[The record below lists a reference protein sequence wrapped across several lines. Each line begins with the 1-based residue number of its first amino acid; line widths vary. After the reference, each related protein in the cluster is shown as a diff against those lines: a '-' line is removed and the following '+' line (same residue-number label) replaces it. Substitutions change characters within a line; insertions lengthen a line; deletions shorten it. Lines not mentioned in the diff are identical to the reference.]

1 MILWFGKKK
10 KKDEALEAGA
20 QMDAPELSA
29 EELAAK
35 QAAEAEAARISEVQA
50 AQKAA
55 EHAEIERKVAE
66 ANAAWEERQKREA
79 AEAELEAKKLADNA
93 ARVEAE
99 RKRAEAQ
106 AEAARLQAEADAKAA
121 AEAAAAQAE
130 AERRAAEAE
139 AKAAADAAEAE
150 KAAAARAEAERLKSE
165 AEAKSRADAAAAA
178 AAKQAQEEQARLA
191 AEAEAARQAEQT
203 RRATEEKAKAEIALL
218 EQRRADEALR
228 QQLAEDRARKEAERQ
243 AAIARGEPDPY
254 AEVAEPGFFSKLSTG
269 LAKSS
274 SKMGTSITSLFTK
287 RKLDADALED
297 LEDILLTSDM
307 GGKVTTRIVENF
319 ARSRMDKDV
328 TGDEIKLALADEIE
342 AIMAPREEIVDFS
355 EGSRPRVVLFVGVNG
370 SGKTTTIGKIASKL
384 QEQGAKALLVAGDTF
399 RAAAIEQLTVW
410 GERAGIP
417 VMSKETG
424 ADAAGLV
431 YEAIEKAKAED
442 LDLVL
447 VDTAGRLQNKAELMA
462 ELAKIVRVT
471 RKLDPDAPHDVILVL
486 DATVGQN
493 ALSQVEAF
501 RHTADVSG
509 IVMTKLDGTAKG
521 GVLVAI
527 AEAHALPI
535 HFVGVGE
542 KAEDLQP
549 FSARAYARAL
559 VGLTD
564 EPVEEKELA

>member
-10 KKDEALEAGA
+10 KKDEALQAGA
-20 QMDAPELSA
+20 EMEAPELST
-29 EELAAK
+29 EEL
-35 QAAEAEAARISEVQA
+35 A

-55 EHAEIERKVAE
+55 EEEAARAAEEEAQRKAAEQAEIERKVAE
-66 ANAAWEERQKREA
+66 ANQAWEDRQKREA
-79 AEAELEAKKLADNA
+79 ADAEARTANLAEEARQREA
-93 ARVEAE
+93 ARV
-99 RKRAEAQ
+99 Q
-106 AEAARLQAEADAKAA
+106 AEQQAEQARLKAEADAKAA
-121 AEAAAAQAE
+121 QEAATAQAE
-130 AERRAAEAE
+130 AERIAREAE
-139 AKAAADAAEAE
+139 ARAEADAEAQRQAE
-150 KAAAARAEAERLKSE
+150 AARAEAERLAAE
-165 AEAKSRADAAAAA
+165 AEAKRLADEAAAEAVRIA
-178 AAKQAQEEQARLA
+178 EEEQLKRE
-191 AEAEAARQAEQT
+191 AEAEAARKAEEDL
-203 RRATEEKAKAEIALL
+203 RAQEEKAKAELALL

-228 QQLAEDRARKEAERQ
+228 QQLAEERARREAERQ

-254 AEVAEPGFFSKLSTG
+254 AEIVEPGFFSKLSTG

-274 SKMGTSITSLFTK
+274 SKMGSSITSLFSK
-287 RKLDADALED
+287 RKLDEDALED

-307 GGKVTTRIVENF
+307 GGKVSARIVENL
-319 ARSRMDKDV
+319 AKTRMDKDV
-328 TGDEIKLALADEIE
+328 TDDEIKLALADEIE
-342 AIMAPREEIVDFS
+342 AIMSPREEIVDFS

-417 VMSKETG
+417 VMAKEPG

-447 VDTAGRLQNKAELMA
+447 VDTAGRLQNKTELMA

-471 RKLDPDAPHDVILVL
+471 RKLDPEAPHDVILVL

-535 HFVGVGE
+535 HFVGIGE

-559 VGLTD
+559 VGLAD
-564 EPVEEKELA
+564 MPVEEIEPA

>member
-10 KKDEALEAGA
+10 KKEEALQAGA
-20 QMDAPELSA
+20 EMEAPELSA

-35 QAAEAEAARISEVQA
+35 QAAEAEAVRVAEEEAAR
-50 AQKAA
+50 KA
-55 EHAEIERKVAE
+55 EEQAEIERKVAD
-66 ANAAWEERQKREA
+66 ANRAWEERQQREA
-79 AEAELEAKKLADNA
+79 AEAESNA
-93 ARVEAE
+93 ARLADEARE
-99 RKRAEAQ
+99 R
-106 AEAARLQAEADAKAA
+106 EAARLRAEQEAERARLKAEAEAKAA
-121 AEAAAAQAE
+121 EEAARAQAE
-130 AERRAAEAE
+130 AERIAQEAE
-139 AKAAADAAEAE
+139 AKAAADAEE
-150 KAAAARAEAERLKSE
+150 QRKAIEARAEAERLARE
-165 AEAKSRADAAAAA
+165 AEDKRRADEA
-178 AAKQAQEEQARLA
+178 A
-191 AEAEAARQAEQT
+191 AEAV
-203 RRATEEKAKAEIALL
+203 RRAEEEQRRREFEAQEARKAEEERRAQEEKAKAELGLI

-228 QQLAEDRARKEAERQ
+228 QQLAEERARREAERQ

-254 AEVAEPGFFSKLSTG
+254 AEVAEPGFFSKLSSG

-274 SKMGTSITSLFTK
+274 SKMGTSISSLFTQ
-287 RKLDADALED
+287 RKLDGEALED

-307 GGKVTTRIVENF
+307 GGKVSARIVENL
-319 ARSRMDKDV
+319 AKTRMDKDV
-328 TGDEIKLALADEIE
+328 TDQEIKLALADEIE
-342 AIMAPREEIVDFS
+342 AIMSPREEIVDFS

-417 VMSKETG
+417 VLAGEPG

-471 RKLDPDAPHDVILVL
+471 RKLDPEAPHDVILVL

-501 RHTADVSG
+501 RHTADVTG

-542 KAEDLQP
+542 KADDLQP
-549 FSARAYARAL
+549 FSAQAYARAL

-564 EPVEEKELA
+564 MPVEEPEPT

>member
-10 KKDEALEAGA
+10 KKEEALKAGA
-20 QMDAPELSA
+20 EMEAPELSA
-29 EELAAK
+29 EELAA
-35 QAAEAEAARISEVQA
+35 
-50 AQKAA
+50 QKAA
-55 EHAEIERKVAE
+55 EEEAARLAKEEAARKAAEQEEIERKVAE
-66 ANAAWEERQKREA
+66 ANRAWEERQKREA
-79 AEAELEAKKLADNA
+79 AEAEQEA
-93 ARVEAE
+93 ARLAQEAADRE
-99 RKRAEAQ
+99 AARKRAEEE
-106 AEAARLQAEADAKAA
+106 AEQARLKAEADAKAA
-121 AEAAAAQAE
+121 EEAARAQAE
-130 AERRAAEAE
+130 AERLAAEAE
-139 AKAAADAAEAE
+139 AKAAADAEEAR
-150 KAAAARAEAERLKSE
+150 KAAEARAEAERLARE
-165 AEAKSRADAAAAA
+165 AEEKRRADEAAAEAA
-178 AAKQAQEEQARLA
+178 RKAAEEQARLA
-191 AEAEAARQAEQT
+191 AEAEAARVAEEE
-203 RRATEEKAKAEIALL
+203 RRAQEEKAKAELALL

-228 QQLAEDRARKEAERQ
+228 QQLAEERAKREAERQ

-254 AEVAEPGFFSKLSTG
+254 AEVVEPGFFSKLSSG

-274 SKMGTSITSLFTK
+274 SKMGASISSMFTQ
-287 RKLDADALED
+287 RKLDDEALED

-307 GGKVTTRIVENF
+307 GGKVSARIVQNL
-319 ARSRMDKDV
+319 AKTRMDKDV
-328 TGDEIKLALADEIE
+328 TDEEIKIALADEIE
-342 AIMAPREEIVDFS
+342 AIMSPREEIVDFS

-417 VMSKETG
+417 VLAKEPG

-447 VDTAGRLQNKAELMA
+447 VDTAGRLQNKSELMA

-493 ALSQVEAF
+493 ALIQVEAF
-501 RHTADVSG
+501 RHTADVTG

-549 FSARAYARAL
+549 FSAQAYARAL
-559 VGLTD
+559 VGLADMPVAET
-564 EPVEEKELA
+564 EPG

>member
-10 KKDEALEAGA
+10 QKDELIEAGA
-20 QMDAPELSA
+20 QMPEPELSA

-35 QAAEAEAARISEVQA
+35 QAEEEAAAKAAEAEAARL
-50 AQKAA
+50 A
-55 EHAEIERKVAE
+55 EEKAEIERKIAE
-66 ANAAWEERQKREA
+66 ANKAWEERQQREA
-79 AEAELEAKKLADNA
+79 AEAE
-93 ARVEAE
+93 
-99 RKRAEAQ
+99 AEAQ
-106 AEAARLQAEADAKAA
+106 RLAEEAARAKAAREEAARKAEAARQQAAADEAAAEAARL
-121 AEAAAAQAE
+121 
-130 AERRAAEAE
+130 AEAE
-139 AKAAADAAEAE
+139 A
-150 KAAAARAEAERLKSE
+150 
-165 AEAKSRADAAAAA
+165 
-178 AAKQAQEEQARLA
+178 ARLA
-191 AEAEAARQAEQT
+191 AEAEAAEQAEAE
-203 RRATEEKAKAEIALL
+203 RRAQQAKATAELALL
-218 EQRRADEALR
+218 EKRRADEKLR
-228 QQLAEDRARKEAERQ
+228 EELAAKEAERQ

-254 AEVAEPGFFSKLSTG
+254 AEVKDPGFFSKLSSG

-274 SKMGTSITSLFTK
+274 SKLGASITGLFAG
-287 RKLDADALED
+287 RKLDDDALED
-297 LEDILLTSDM
+297 LEDLLLTSDM
-307 GGKVTTRIVENF
+307 GGKVA
-319 ARSRMDKDV
+319 ARLTQQIAKDRFDKDV
-328 TGDEIKLALADEIE
+328 TGEEIKLALATEIE
-342 AIMAPREEIVDFS
+342 AIMAPREQIVDFS
-355 EGSRPRVVLFVGVNG
+355 DGPRPRVVLFVGVNG

-384 QEQGAKALLVAGDTF
+384 KAQGAKALLVAGDTF

-417 VMSKETG
+417 VMSKPTG

-431 YEAIEKAKAED
+431 YEAIERAQAED

-501 RHTADVSG
+501 RHTADVTG

-527 AEAHALPI
+527 AESHALPI

-559 VGLTD
+559 VGLSD
-564 EPVEEKELA
+564 AALEAPEPVEAQ